1 MDLAMDLDLPQPHPQ
16 SRAALMASI
25 PHDKRW
31 EFLKDVLEPLYFTQS
46 VKYIADFMKKEYGF
60 HAK

>member
-1 MDLAMDLDLPQPHPQ
+1 MELPIDLGLPQPDPQ
-16 SRAALMASI
+16 SRAALMASV

-31 EFLKDVLEPLYFTQS
+31 EVLKDVLEPLYLTHTT
-46 VKYIADFMKKEYGF
+46 KYIADFMKKEYGF